1 MKNIKINNSIQNINI
16 KKIEEKTIKWFM
28 SELIEKYSPEA
39 IEKSINKIKKEI
51 MI

>member
-28 SELIEKYSPEA
+28 SELIEKYSSES

-51 MI
+51 TI